1 MGKDYEIKVGTA
13 LYNGGELVW
22 VVTFVTAD
30 NYYAMIQGKNEKD
43 IVCCETLMEWIE
55 QKRYSVGFTTHERLY
70 SQKEV
75 ENAVLLAADM
85 YKEIYDKSDGWGD
98 TVEKITSLAVQFE
111 EELNWQEDDERDYI
125 EELMKFED
133 KISKNI

>member
-1 MGKDYEIKVGTA
+1 MEKDYEIKVGTA
-13 LYNGGELVW
+13 LYNGGELAW

-30 NYYAMIQGKNEKD
+30 NYYAMIQGKSEKD

-55 QKRYSVGFTTHERLY
+55 QKRYSVGFTTPERLY

-98 TVEKITSLAVQFE
+98 TVEKITSFAVQFE